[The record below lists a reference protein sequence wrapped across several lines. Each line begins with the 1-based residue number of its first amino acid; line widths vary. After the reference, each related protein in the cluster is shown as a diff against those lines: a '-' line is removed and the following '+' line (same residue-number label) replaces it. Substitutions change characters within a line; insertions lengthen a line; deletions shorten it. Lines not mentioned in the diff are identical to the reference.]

1 MSELVTITVDG
12 REVQVPAG
20 QLLIKAL
27 QDSGTYV
34 PHFCWHERL
43 KPAGMCRA
51 CLVEVD
57 GPRGMALMTACTMPV
72 ADGMTVATQSET
84 AVAAQEGVL
93 EFLLINHP
101 LDCPVCDKGGE
112 CPLQDQTVAFG
123 PGESRFVEDKR
134 HYAKPIP
141 ISDLVLLDRE
151 RCILCAR
158 CTRFADEIAGDP
170 LITFTQRGGSTQVL
184 NYVEDPF
191 VSYFSGNTVQICP
204 VGALTSSSYRFKA
217 RPWDLATTDSS
228 CTTCSVGCRA
238 ALQSSSDELIRMI
251 GVDSEPV
258 NHGWLCDRGRYGFGF
273 IHSVERRTEPVV
285 RHSSADGAQ
294 FETVSWPDALD
305 EVGDRL
311 GAIATEH
318 GGQAIGIIGGSNGTN
333 EDAYV
338 WSKLAR
344 TVLGTNNVDAQ
355 LDDGLP
361 AEVIQGLPR
370 AEISDLESSSAI
382 VLLGPDLKEE
392 LPVLYLRVRRAALE
406 KGVPLIE
413 VAPYPTGLTP
423 YASVRVGAVP
433 GHTGEV
439 VERIVKAAKSGPSA
453 PGSHLTAEEQRAAE
467 LLSTDGKVTVI
478 LGRPS
483 LAEGSGIIV
492 RAAAALATIP
502 QAKFLSALRRSNV
515 HGALEMGLAPTM
527 LPGRVSL
534 DAGRDYFSAA
544 WATDGTP
551 AKIPATPGM
560 STGDMLRAAVDGRI
574 KALVLVGS
582 DPIGDFPDRELA
594 ERALDRVAFLVSID
608 GFDTAST
615 SKADVVLPPMMQGE
629 TDGTFTNLEGRILP
643 LTAKVTAAGTSM
655 EDWRIAAEIAWRLGA
670 DFGFLTTAEVQDEI
684 AAVAPAMAGIDSA
697 AIAASGLGLL
707 PAAFDDVVEAAVA
720 ASVAGD
726 DTVAGDAA
734 VADAATSEDAQQ
746 SDSEEVSTE
755 AGPSAPP
762 LYVWDGTTDVSTE
775 VPAPDAYGLRLI
787 VGRKL
792 YTSSVRTIESPT
804 IAALAAEPVLLVNPA
819 DRDKLGFK
827 EGESVRVHTVTGTA
841 NVGLRMRS
849 DESMPRGLALVW
861 HDPES
866 GAATLLLD
874 AGKPAQDIR
883 IDRVEATS

>member
-12 REVQVPAG
+12 RQVQVPAG

-305 EVGDRL
+305 
-311 GAIATEH
+311 
-318 GGQAIGIIGGSNGTN
+318 
-333 EDAYV
+333 
-338 WSKLAR
+338 
-344 TVLGTNNVDAQ
+344 
-355 LDDGLP
+355 
-361 AEVIQGLPR
+361 
-370 AEISDLESSSAI
+370 
-382 VLLGPDLKEE
+382 
-392 LPVLYLRVRRAALE
+392 
-406 KGVPLIE
+406 
-413 VAPYPTGLTP
+413 
-423 YASVRVGAVP
+423 
-433 GHTGEV
+433 
-439 VERIVKAAKSGPSA
+439 
-453 PGSHLTAEEQRAAE
+453 
-467 LLSTDGKVTVI
+467 
-478 LGRPS
+478 
-483 LAEGSGIIV
+483 
-492 RAAAALATIP
+492 
-502 QAKFLSALRRSNV
+502 
-515 HGALEMGLAPTM
+515 
-527 LPGRVSL
+527 
-534 DAGRDYFSAA
+534 
-544 WATDGTP
+544 
-551 AKIPATPGM
+551 
-560 STGDMLRAAVDGRI
+560 
-574 KALVLVGS
+574 
-582 DPIGDFPDRELA
+582 
-594 ERALDRVAFLVSID
+594 
-608 GFDTAST
+608 
-615 SKADVVLPPMMQGE
+615 
-629 TDGTFTNLEGRILP
+629 
-643 LTAKVTAAGTSM
+643 
-655 EDWRIAAEIAWRLGA
+655 
-670 DFGFLTTAEVQDEI
+670 
-684 AAVAPAMAGIDSA
+684 
-697 AIAASGLGLL
+697 
-707 PAAFDDVVEAAVA
+707 
-720 ASVAGD
+720 
-726 DTVAGDAA
+726 
-734 VADAATSEDAQQ
+734 
-746 SDSEEVSTE
+746 
-755 AGPSAPP
+755 
-762 LYVWDGTTDVSTE
+762 
-775 VPAPDAYGLRLI
+775 
-787 VGRKL
+787 
-792 YTSSVRTIESPT
+792 
-804 IAALAAEPVLLVNPA
+804 
-819 DRDKLGFK
+819 
-827 EGESVRVHTVTGTA
+827 
-841 NVGLRMRS
+841 
-849 DESMPRGLALVW
+849 
-861 HDPES
+861 
-866 GAATLLLD
+866 
-874 AGKPAQDIR
+874 
-883 IDRVEATS
+883 

>member
-57 GPRGMALMTACTMPV
+57 GPRGMALMTACTLPV
-72 ADGMTVATQSET
+72 ADGMNVATRSEN

-170 LITFTQRGGSTQVL
+170 LITFTERGGSTQVL

-228 CTTCSVGCRA
+228 CTICSVGCRS

-258 NHGWLCDRGRYGFGF
+258 NHGWLCDRGRYGFGY
-273 IHSVERRTEPVV
+273 IHSVERRSEPVV
-285 RHSSADGAQ
+285 RRSSEGSAE

-305 EVGDRL
+305 EVADRL
-311 GAIATEH
+311 GAIVSEH
-318 GGQAIGIIGGSNGTN
+318 GGQSVGIIGGSNGTN

-338 WSKLAR
+338 WSKFAR

-355 LDDGLP
+355 LDDGIP
-361 AEVIQGLPR
+361 AQVIQGLPR

-382 VLLGPDLKEE
+382 ILVAPDLKEE
-392 LPVLYLRVRRAALE
+392 LPVLYLRVRRAAEE

-423 YASVRVGAVP
+423 YAAVRVAPVP

-439 VERIVKAAKSGPSA
+439 VERIVKASTSGPSA
-453 PGSHLTAEEQRAAE
+453 PGSHLSDDERRAAE

-483 LAEGSGIIV
+483 LAEGSGIVV
-492 RAAAALATIP
+492 RAAAALSTIP
-502 QAKFLSALRRSNV
+502 QARFLSALRRSNV
-515 HGALEMGLAPTM
+515 HGALEMGLSPDM
-527 LPGRVSL
+527 LPGRVTL
-534 DAGRDYFSAA
+534 EAARDYYANA
-544 WATDGTP
+544 WALDGKP
-551 AKIPATPGM
+551 AKLSTTQGW

-574 KALVLVGS
+574 KALVLLGS

-594 ERALDRVAFLVSID
+594 ERALDRVSFLVSVD

-629 TDGTFTNLEGRILP
+629 QDGTFTNLEGRILP
-643 LTAKVTAAGTSM
+643 LGAKVTGAGTSM
-655 EDWRIAAEIAWRLGA
+655 EDWRIAGELAWRFGV
-670 DFGFLTTAEVQDEI
+670 DFGFMTASEIQDEI
-684 AAVAPAMAGIDSA
+684 AAVAPAMAGIDSG
-697 AIAASGLGLL
+697 AIASSPVGML
-707 PAAFDDVVEAAVA
+707 PRAFDDPPASPEAPEAIDADATEADAADADADVEAAE
-720 ASVAGD
+720 SEG
-726 DTVAGDAA
+726 
-734 VADAATSEDAQQ
+734 SEDA
-746 SDSEEVSTE
+746 SSMPT
-755 AGPSAPP
+755 
-762 LYVWDGTTDVSTE
+762 LHVWDGSTFVSGE

-819 DRDKLGFK
+819 DRDKLGFQ
-827 EGESVRVHTVTGTA
+827 EGESVRVHTVTGSS
-841 NVGLRMRS
+841 NVGLRMLS
-849 DESMPRGLALVW
+849 DESMPRGLALIW

-883 IDRVEATS
+883 IDRVEAMS